1 MPILFVIDS
10 RGTSRRAAA
19 YLASILGRGSGF
31 AVRLLHLREPGG
43 LEDRAQRAVE
53 RRRRARVTADRALR
67 EISELLRRAGVPA
80 GGTSIEVKAN
90 DAETDIADT
99 VLLVARRCRCRTIV
113 VPRGLATDL
122 AQMLLSRD
130 HPFTIWAVG

>member
-10 RGTSRRAAA
+10 RGTSRR
-19 YLASILGRGSGF
+19 
-31 AVRLLHLREPGG
+31 
-43 LEDRAQRAVE
+43 
-53 RRRRARVTADRALR
+53 
-67 EISELLRRAGVPA
+67 
-80 GGTSIEVKAN
+80 
-90 DAETDIADT
+90 
-99 VLLVARRCRCRTIV
+99 V